1 MSDIA
6 MAEQLWTRAHEL
18 VKRGEFADAVRD
30 LAQAFQILQAANDP
44 RLYEV
49 HRRWTEVHQMYVE
62 DGARQQPKAPA
73 QEKPTAEAE
82 AEAAA
87 NAGDLE
93 RAIALYQQV
102 VRERPTHELAR
113 ERLQELLQARAR
125 AHDLT
130 SGRSVEPTAAEP
142 TAAEPTAAEPTA
154 AEPTAA
160 EPVSSAQAH
169 ATVVPSASEDDWS
182 DVAVDDSGPSAA
194 SPAVAPAASLSAS
207 EGQSAS
213 VLEASTLAVSV
224 SMIEEIVTEPP
235 THAPSTEA
243 APIEAA
249 STAEVG
255 FDVKFSD
262 EMSFADLNEPERA
275 APAQQAPA
283 MAVDDAPIGMQS
295 LDVPFSIGS
304 VITAEHADELPVAGP
319 SSQPPSDAIELA
331 PASAADGPASGSG
344 TDQVAYLNELLARVQ
359 KNRRVA

>member
-1 MSDIA
+1 
-6 MAEQLWTRAHEL
+6 L
-18 VKRGEFADAVRD
+18 RD

-62 DGARQQPKAPA
+62 DGARQQPKAQV

-93 RAIALYQQV
+93 RAIALYEQV
-102 VRERPTHELAR
+102 VRERPSHELAR

-154 AEPTAA
+154 AELAVP
-160 EPVSSAQAH
+160 SAQAH
-169 ATVVPSASEDDWS
+169 ATVVPSATSEDDWS
-182 DVAVDDSGPSAA
+182 DVAVDDSGPRAA
-194 SPAVAPAASLSAS
+194 SPAASPSASATVSEGLSAS
-207 EGQSAS
+207 
-213 VLEASTLAVSV
+213 VIEASTLAVSV

-235 THAPSTEA
+235 THAPVIDA
-243 APIEAA
+243 APSEAPSEA
-249 STAEVG
+249 DAG

-262 EMSFADLNEPERA
+262 EMSFADLNDTA
-275 APAQQAPA
+275 TASPAQQAPA
-283 MAVDDAPIGMQS
+283 MAVEDAPIGMQS
-295 LDVPFSIGS
+295 LDVPFSVGA

-319 SSQPPSDAIELA
+319 ASQPPSDAIDVA
-331 PASAADGPASGSG
+331 PARAADGPASGSG
-344 TDQVAYLNELLARVQ
+344 NDQVAYLNELLTRVQ